1 MKEKGKFFKYVAFV
15 GLALVL
21 VCMLQNA
28 LCSKD
33 LKVRRLNAAKR
44 GVSCLVL
51 KRIGQLSEEHWNQ
64 HGTFPFSL
72 YELVRNATNLP
83 PHLLQGDLSASLD
96 GWINQRLEFVKRSN
110 YWIEKLDENRIL
122 VSEKRGLRSDN
133 RTLFCIFT
141 RTPEGQ
147 TSSLRC
153 WEKMTQKDS
162 DKGED

>member
-1 MKEKGKFFKYVAFV
+1 MNEKRGSLKRLLLV
-15 GLALVL
+15 GIALVL
-21 VCMLQNA
+21 LCLLQNV
-28 LCSKD
+28 LCAKS
-33 LKVRRLNAAKR
+33 LRMQKVNAAKR
-44 GVSCLVL
+44 GVSCMVL
-51 KRIGQLSEEHWNQ
+51 KRIGQLSEEYWNQ

-96 GWINQRLEFVKRSN
+96 GWANQRLEFVKRSN

-133 RTLFCIFT
+133 RTLFCIFAW
-141 RTPEGQ
+141 TPEGQ
-147 TSSLRC
+147 TSSLGC